1 MKLKIPLK
9 VFIFQ
14 VNNKFNIKGD
24 FSVDTEIRIESLE
37 SRPNEDI
44 DITAAILKKKEEN
57 LKN

>member
-1 MKLKIPLK
+1 